1 MHRPPRSS
9 RTGGADGEPLTLT
22 IIGGGLAGCEAA
34 WQAAERGIDVVIHEM
49 RPVAS
54 TPAHRTDQ
62 LGELVCSNSLRSDD
76 PETGVGTLKEELR
89 ALGSLVLRLAEA
101 NRVPAG
107 RSLAVDRDAFAAEL
121 TRTIASHPRIRLE
134 RGEVDRLP
142 DPPAII
148 ATGPLTSPRLVEA
161 IRNLFGAE
169 ALSFYD
175 AIAPIVDATTLA
187 EGSFFAASRYE
198 ESDDYLNIPL
208 DEPTYKA
215 FIAELVAAQVKLHLE
230 EERCSTD
237 GSGAAAN
244 TDVGVGRRNFFEGC
258 LPIEEMAR
266 RGEDTPRFGP
276 MKPVGLTDPKT
287 GREAYAIIQLR
298 KEDLSGRC
306 YNLVGFQ
313 TQLSI
318 PDQER
323 ILRMIPALASATLL
337 RHGSAHRNTF
347 IDSPAH
353 LSSDLSARAK
363 PGLRFAGQMAGVE
376 GYVESTACGLL
387 AGLYA
392 AVPGLTPPPTTTV
405 IGGLLRYVTASKTR
419 PFQPMKANWGVV
431 DEIAVKKKKEKK
443 PALAERSRIAIAEWI
458 QTQSLGIN
466 VRGQGQGHGQ
476 VEG

>member
-1 MHRPPRSS
+1 MRRPPRSA
-9 RTGGADGEPLTLT
+9 RAGRGDGQPLTLT

-49 RPVAS
+49 RPISS
-54 TPAHRTDQ
+54 TPAHRTDR

-76 PETGVGTLKEELR
+76 PGTGVGTLKEELR
-89 ALGSLVLRLAEA
+89 ALGSLVMRIAER

-121 TRTIASHPRIRLE
+121 TRTIESHPRIRLSRAE
-134 RGEVDRLP
+134 IDRLP

-148 ATGPLTSPRLVEA
+148 ATGPLTSPVLVGA
-161 IRNLFGAE
+161 IRELFGAE
-169 ALSFYD
+169 SLSFYD
-175 AIAPIVDATTLA
+175 AIAPIVDATTLL

-198 ESDDYLNIPL
+198 ENDDYLNIPL
-208 DEPTYKA
+208 DERAYKA
-215 FIAELVAAQVKLHLE
+215 FIAELAAAQVKLHLE
-230 EERCSTD
+230 EE
-237 GSGAAAN
+237 
-244 TDVGVGRRNFFEGC
+244 RNFFEGC

-276 MKPVGLTDPKT
+276 MKPVGLTDPAT
-287 GREAYAIIQLR
+287 GREAYAVIQLR

-323 ILRMIPALASATLL
+323 ILRMLPALAPVTFL

-347 IDSPAH
+347 IDSPVH
-353 LSSDLSARAK
+353 LAPDLSARTR

-376 GYVESTACGLL
+376 GYVESAACGLL
-387 AGLYA
+387 GGLFA
-392 AVPGLTPPPTTTV
+392 AIPDLTSPPTTTV
-405 IGGLLRYVTASKTR
+405 IGGLLRYITASKTR

-443 PALAERSRIAIAEWI
+443 PALAERSRAAIAEW
-458 QTQSLGIN
+458 S
-466 VRGQGQGHGQ
+466 R
-476 VEG
+476 